1 MSNEQQTADTHS
13 EAAIPG
19 LVKVYVWLVMLLL
32 PIDWFAPTGELFK
45 EFGAKPAT
53 LLLTVGGSCG
63 IAFLRVRRTAG
74 NSMEFTTLLVFA
86 AWLSLG
92 YLAACG
98 NFLVGWSDW
107 HSDRNPFTQ
116 LVTQS
121 ALVVVCAIAVIGNA
135 RLMGAFPVATLAARY
150 LPIAVVL
157 HLIVFGLDA
166 TGLVNTGAPPLVFFR
181 AVEPHEVH
189 RPTGLF
195 SEPSYFG
202 TFAALY
208 GSALFVLPARALR
221 KVLYV
226 LLAFGLFAASILIG
240 AKTFVVVAGAQAMY
254 FVVRN
259 TRSLGSAIA
268 GIGILVVVGAAAI
281 YFIVAYSTLDVRENL
296 SSADRLGSALLA
308 ANVAG
313 HGYALPGIGFGQF
326 HFFYRARFAP
336 DFLYLSKEASLQLN
350 PDAVNRASTY
360 NFYLRVL
367 LETGLAGFLLFV
379 GAMKRLW
386 SVHLD
391 RGMAFVAVVFAG
403 SLGWYMTQ
411 DTYFYPPLVFSSA
424 LILSVLEARRVAV
437 AGQAPAGLPAT

>member
-1 MSNEQQTADTHS
+1 MANEQQTPDIPT
-13 EAAIPG
+13 AAAPG
-19 LVKVYVWLVMLLL
+19 LVKVYVWLVILLL

-53 LLLTVGGSCG
+53 LLLTAGGICG
-63 IAFLRVRRTAG
+63 MALLRTRRTPG
-74 NSMEFTTLLVFA
+74 NSMEFLTLMLFVV
-86 AWLSLG
+86 WLSLG
-92 YLAACG
+92 YLAAFG
-98 NFLVGWSDW
+98 NFVVGWSDW

-121 ALVVVCAIAVIGNA
+121 ALVAVCAIAVVGNA
-135 RLMGAFPVATLAARY
+135 RLMGEYPVATLAARY
-150 LPIAVVL
+150 LPVAVVL

-166 TGLVNTGAPPLVFFR
+166 TGLVSTGAPPLVFFR
-181 AVEPHEVH
+181 AVEQHEIH

-208 GSALFVLPARALR
+208 GSALFVLPGRSLR
-221 KVLYV
+221 RVLYV
-226 LLAFGLFAASILIG
+226 LLALSLFAASILIG

-254 FVVRN
+254 FVMRN

-268 GIGILVVVGAAAI
+268 GIGILLVVGAAAV

-313 HGYALPGIGFGQF
+313 HGYALPGVGFGQF
-326 HFFYRARFAP
+326 HFFYRERFAP

-379 GAMKRLW
+379 SAMKRLW
-386 SVHLD
+386 RVQLN
-391 RGMAFVAVVFAG
+391 REMTFVAVLFSGA
-403 SLGWYMTQ
+403 LGWYLTQ

-424 LILSVLEARRVAV
+424 LILSVMEARRIAV
-437 AGQAPAGLPAT
+437 VGQAPAGLPAT